1 MKSVFLFVIVM
12 QIVTCL
18 TTGNLIRFNLKNLIC
33 HNLFLKKNIFPLDN
47 SLTVTFD
54 QTTET
59 AFLSNVSTSTLQ
71 PMITT
76 RYYYYST
83 SQPPSVPKPS
93 RNRDPLKTDAPML
106 NYIFDSHSSKGKH
119 HHHDTY
125 KWGPHFDP
133 SDVHLNGTTVTVQV
147 NGTAILNCRVNYL
160 QDKTVSANDHGNLKS
175 WVYYMRHENLCFSRF
190 LGLGKKMTKSSY

>member
-1 MKSVFLFVIVM
+1 M
-12 QIVTCL
+12 
-18 TTGNLIRFNLKNLIC
+18 
-33 HNLFLKKNIFPLDN
+33 
-47 SLTVTFD
+47 TFD

-160 QDKTVSANDHGNLKS
+160 QDKTVSA
-175 WVYYMRHENLCFSRF
+175 
-190 LGLGKKMTKSSY
+190 TKR